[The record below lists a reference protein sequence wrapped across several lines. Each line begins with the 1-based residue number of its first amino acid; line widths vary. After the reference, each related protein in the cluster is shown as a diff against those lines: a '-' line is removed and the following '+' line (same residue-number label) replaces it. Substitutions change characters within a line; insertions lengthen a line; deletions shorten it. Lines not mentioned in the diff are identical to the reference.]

1 MARLDDEEVHGF
13 RKHDRDEGL
22 RIAHRELSDRLGAA
36 NAERVALELA
46 NAALQRELAEE
57 REQNKKL
64 LDMNETY
71 YADLAAAREDAKRY
85 RWLRQSDWVIEPRNP
100 PTDGPDEFNLDSTID
115 AAIAREEP

>member
-46 NAALQRELAEE
+46 NAALQRELDEAKAVASASYNQGF
-57 REQNKKL
+57 R
-64 LDMNETY
+64 DGISAGA
-71 YADLAAAREDAKRY
+71 ADLAAANE
-85 RWLRQSDWVIEPRNP
+85 L
-100 PTDGPDEFNLDSTID
+100 
-115 AAIAREEP
+115 IAELKKESN